1 MRTEVASEGSNVFS
15 IERVNFFDAIE
26 DFEKFVDKVMH
37 NPALTREDA
46 TALRE
51 TLQLSD
57 YVSARAATDGVN
69 VSALG
74 KSVDVNVAGCDA
86 YYPYVSDIPLSQG
99 RHVTEIDDRENAQVA
114 LLGWDVYTSLL
125 APREPVGSTVRIGN
139 RHFRVVG
146 VAAQRGKV
154 LGQSRDRFVI
164 VPLGAYRKVFGPN
177 QSVEIQIAAGDIRVL
192 QDAMDEATV
201 AMRIRHG
208 LRPREGNDFAV
219 SSSEQLI
226 SLWKSI
232 SRGIMAALVALVGV
246 SMLVGGIVLMNTMI
260 VSVTERHAKSGC
272 VGGGSA
278 AGGDHVAIPGRV
290 GDTVGVRRRS
300 RHGYRVRHRGLGVGR
315 LRVALRRQ
323 RRPGGDRVR
332 GHGGAGPGVRNLS
345 RVACR
350 PPRPGGRAALRMID
364 EPTIAAESVG
374 RKHRASDRGHARAPH
389 ALRTPHRGCRHRNR
403 DRTDDGDGPLRLSRK
418 IYRDMARQPALRLPG
433 AFDFVV
439 SGENTEDMA
448 KRPKLTREDAA
459 AITLL
464 SEVDASVFMVESEGE
479 RCATKARRPHPPPS
493 SARPTVCPSCFRSP
507 STAVASH
514 GARSFR
520 ARVVVLAAGPAKDL
534 FKRGPGRALVLIRGA
549 RYEVIGTLA
558 ARHSIFGV
566 VGYSRAFRTP
576 RSGRTSTPRTTG

>member
-1 MRTEVASEGSNVFS
+1 MRPSLRVILEGVRIAYRALLANKLRTFLTLLGNIVGIMSVIAVVSLLGGIDLYMRTEVASEGSNVFS
-15 IERVNFFDAIE
+15 VERVNFFDAIE

-260 VSVTERHAKSGC
+260 VSVTERTRE
-272 VGGGSA
+272 VGLRKAVGAPQGAIMWQFLVESATLSVFGGVV
-278 AGGDHVAIPGRV
+278 GMAIGF
-290 GDTVGVRRRS
+290 
-300 RHGYRVRHRGLGVGR
+300 
-315 LRVALRRQ
+315 AI
-323 RRPGGDRVR
+323 
-332 GHGGAGPGVRNLS
+332 
-345 RVACR
+345 
-350 PPRPGGRAALRMID
+350 AALVSAVSVL
-364 EPTIAAESVG
+364 PYVVNAALVGIAFAVTVVLG
-374 RKHRASDRGHARAPH
+374 LVFG
-389 ALRTPHRGCRHRNR
+389 T
-403 DRTDDGDGPLRLSRK
+403 
-418 IYRDMARQPALRLPG
+418 YPALR
-433 AFDFVV
+433 
-439 SGENTEDMA
+439 
-448 KRPKLTREDAA
+448 AA
-459 AITLL
+459 RLDP
-464 SEVDASVFMVESEGE
+464 VDALRSE
-479 RCATKARRPHPPPS
+479 
-493 SARPTVCPSCFRSP
+493 
-507 STAVASH
+507 
-514 GARSFR
+514 
-520 ARVVVLAAGPAKDL
+520 
-534 FKRGPGRALVLIRGA
+534 
-549 RYEVIGTLA
+549 
-558 ARHSIFGV
+558 
-566 VGYSRAFRTP
+566 
-576 RSGRTSTPRTTG
+576 